1 MSTDPPPVRAAT
13 TSGTLDAVST
23 PDVRPGDA
31 RPGDARP
38 GDAQPAGARPA
49 DAPAASTATRRGYG
63 GLWRGVP
70 RELGFLLLTMPIAI
84 IGMSVGLTL
93 FWTGVGTIVIYVGLF
108 VLIAA
113 FYVVR
118 AFGTLEIVRLRWA
131 GRPPITEPQ
140 WSEPGKP
147 QSFWRAMFGPFV
159 NGHYWLYLL
168 HTLIINPIVSIV
180 SWTLTIVWTSVALGG
195 LTAWFWERFT
205 PDNGRD
211 FYLSR
216 VVVDWVFGI
225 HSTFD
230 PRAGDAILE
239 LIVGVIFA
247 ITLPF
252 ITRGLTSLHG
262 VIALGMLG
270 AWRSEALQREVADL
284 SASRGAAVVAEDQ
297 ALRRLERD
305 LHDGPQQRLVRL
317 QMDIAAAER
326 KLSDDPDAARAILAE
341 AGQQAHDTLEEL
353 RALSR
358 GFAPPILQDRGLVAA
373 VDSLAARSP
382 IPLRVE
388 SSLQQ
393 GTRFSPELERSV
405 YFVAAELSA
414 NLAKHSGATEARL
427 FLDRT
432 VDQATGAAWLSVWL
446 TDNGTG
452 GASKLAGHGLAG
464 LDERVRGLRGEF
476 VVDSPV
482 GGPTRIGARI
492 PV

>member
-1 MSTDPPPVRAAT
+1 MSTDQPMA
-13 TSGTLDAVST
+13 SGTLGAVST
-23 PDVRPGDA
+23 AEQHP
-31 RPGDARP
+31 
-38 GDAQPAGARPA
+38 PAST
-49 DAPAASTATRRGYG
+49 APAASAPRRGYG
-63 GLWRGVP
+63 ALWRGVP

-84 IGMSVGLTL
+84 VGMSVGLTL
-93 FWTGVGTIVIYVGLF
+93 FWTGVGTVVIYVGLF
-108 VLIAA
+108 VLIAT

-118 AFGTLEIVRLRWA
+118 AFGTLEITRLRWA

-140 WSEPGKP
+140 WTDPNRP
-147 QSFWRAMFGPFV
+147 TTFWRTMFGPFV

-180 SWTLTIVWTSVALGG
+180 SWTLTIAWTSVALGG

-205 PDNGRD
+205 PDDGREV
-211 FYLSR
+211 FLSR
-216 VVVDWVFGI
+216 VIVDWTFGI

-230 PRAGDAILE
+230 PRVGDAIFE
-239 LIVGVIFA
+239 LILGVIFA
-247 ITLPF
+247 VTLPF
-252 ITRGLTSLHG
+252 VTRGLTSLHS
-262 VIALGMLG
+262 VIAHGMLG

-317 QMDIAAAER
+317 QMDIASAER
-326 KLSDDPDAARAILAE
+326 KLADDPDAARAILAE

-358 GFAPPILQDRGLVAA
+358 GFAPPILQDRGLAA
-373 VDSLAARSP
+373 AIDSLAARSP

-388 SSLQQ
+388 SSLDP
-393 GTRFSPELERSV
+393 GIRFSPELERSV
-405 YFVAAELSA
+405 YFVAAELAA

-432 VDQATGAAWLSVWL
+432 VEEATGATWLSVWL
-446 TDNGTG
+446 TDNGSG
-452 GASKLAGHGLAG
+452 GASKVAGHGLAG

-476 VVDSPV
+476 VVDSPA

>member
-1 MSTDPPPVRAAT
+1 MSTDQPMA
-13 TSGTLDAVST
+13 SGTLGAVST
-23 PDVRPGDA
+23 AEQHP
-31 RPGDARP
+31 
-38 GDAQPAGARPA
+38 PAST
-49 DAPAASTATRRGYG
+49 APAASAPRRGYG
-63 GLWRGVP
+63 ALWRGVP

-84 IGMSVGLTL
+84 VGMSVGLTL
-93 FWTGVGTIVIYVGLF
+93 FWTGVGTVVIYVGLF
-108 VLIAA
+108 VLIAT

-118 AFGTLEIVRLRWA
+118 AFGTLEITRLRWS
-131 GRPPITEPQ
+131 GRPSITEPQ
-140 WSEPGKP
+140 WTDPNRP
-147 QSFWRAMFGPFV
+147 TTFWRTMFGPFV

-180 SWTLTIVWTSVALGG
+180 SWTLTIAWTSIALGG

-205 PDNGRD
+205 PDDGREV
-211 FYLSR
+211 YLSR
-216 VVVDWVFGI
+216 VIVDWTFGI

-230 PRAGDAILE
+230 PRVGDAIFE
-239 LIVGVIFA
+239 LILGVIFA
-247 ITLPF
+247 VTLPF
-252 ITRGLTSLHG
+252 VTRGLTSLHS
-262 VIALGMLG
+262 VIAHGMLG

-317 QMDIAAAER
+317 QMDIASAER
-326 KLSDDPDAARAILAE
+326 KLADDPDAARAILAE

-358 GFAPPILQDRGLVAA
+358 GFAPPILQDRGLAA
-373 VDSLAARSP
+373 AIDSLAARSP

-388 SSLQQ
+388 SSLDP
-393 GTRFSPELERSV
+393 GIRFWPELERSV
-405 YFVAAELSA
+405 YFVAAELAA

-432 VDQATGAAWLSVWL
+432 VDEATGATWLSVWL
-446 TDNGTG
+446 TDNGSG
-452 GASKLAGHGLAG
+452 GASKVAGHGLAG

-476 VVDSPV
+476 VVDSPA